1 MLILVN
7 GFTEQC
13 VTVSEKTNVFWRCL
27 RRANKVVN
35 FRLVGGGGGRGIHR
49 VFLEREFWL
58 SFRKIRVP
66 YKSWLL
72 NLLAR

>member
-35 FRLVGGGGGRGIHR
+35 FRLVGGGGGSAEFTGYFSRGNSGSA
-49 VFLEREFWL
+49 LERSGFL
-58 SFRKIRVP
+58 INPGFVI
-66 YKSWLL
+66 Y
-72 NLLAR
+72 